1 MGQFQDQE
9 GILSDMLDIVRGLKG
24 YVAYQAE
31 LGVRGFIASDKSEAR
46 VLKAEDVISSSKFTL
61 EDIRARIGEC
71 TRCEL
76 HKSRSRIVFG
86 VGPED
91 AELMFVGEAPGEEED
106 RQGIPFVGRAGQ
118 LLTKI
123 ITAMKYSRQEV
134 YIANVNKCRPPNNRD
149 PRPEEVAACEPFLVQ
164 QIQVIKPKVIVA
176 LGKWAAQTLLKT
188 NTAIGGLRGNFRD
201 YHGISLMPTYHPAA
215 ILRNPSLKKPV
226 WEDMQKVMKS
236 LGKAP

>member
-1 MGQFQDQE
+1 MSQFQEQE
-9 GILSDMLDIVRGLKG
+9 SILNDILDIARGLKA
-24 YVAYQAE
+24 YVAYQAQ
-31 LGVRGFIASDKSEAR
+31 LGVKGFIGADTEP
-46 VLKAEDVISSSKFTL
+46 EIEEVISTSKLTL
-61 EDIRARIGEC
+61 EDIRAEIGDC
-71 TRCEL
+71 TRCAL

-86 VGPED
+86 VGPEN
-91 AELMFVGEAPGEEED
+91 AELIFVGEAPGEEED

-149 PRPEEVAACEPFLVQ
+149 PKPEEVAACEPFLVK

-188 NTAIGGLRGNFRD
+188 DTAIGGLRGRFND
-201 YHGISLMPTYHPAA
+201 YHGIPLMPTYHPAA
-215 ILRNPSLKKPV
+215 ILRNPSFKKPV
-226 WEDMQKVMKS
+226 WEDMQQVMKL